1 MTRVLI
7 FDGPHGPK
15 RFELLH
21 AALTMAG
28 DGKGDRTPAT
38 IRKEARL
45 QEALD
50 TISEPNPAAPDGEG
64 RMLKASDN
72 GHLRLTVTQ
81 EDFDLLQQYT
91 ERTAWNPRISRAV
104 VDLWDF
110 LSAAERIE

>member
-28 DGKGDRTPAT
+28 DGKGDRLPAT

-45 QEALD
+45 QEALEAL
-50 TISEPNPAAPDGEG
+50 SEPNPAAPDGEG
-64 RMLKASDN
+64 RVLKASEN
-72 GHLRLTVTQ
+72 GHLRLTVSQ

-91 ERTAWNPRISRAV
+91 ERTAWNPRISRQV
-104 VDLWDF
+104 CDLWDWM
-110 LSAAERIE
+110 SAAEKKE